1 MPEEEG
7 VAPPVLP
14 ACDFLL
20 LQLLMLVAVVVQ
32 LEMLPLV
39 SMAMGCC
46 CSAFS
51 SWWWWE
57 EGVKG

>member
-7 VAPPVLP
+7 VAPPLP

-20 LQLLMLVAVVVQ
+20 LQLLVLVAVVVQ

-46 CSAFS
+46 SAFS

-57 EGVKG
+57 KEGVKG